1 VKTLLRTSLMISLV
15 FLLIG
20 CTLPEITPVASP
32 SAENLPTS
40 TAPVVPSLP
49 TTTETSISLGEVIS
63 TSNASQLKAADRSA
77 NSNVQELDWS
87 LDSRSIMLVSQN
99 SSNGTDQVFGA
110 ASVEVPSL
118 APKFV
123 YAAPAGTQRMAASP
137 DGKTVAVI
145 AKDNTQVALVDAAS
159 GKTLQTLDPGF
170 PVMMASF
177 SPDGKTV
184 SVTAQEDWKVT
195 LYETSTGQELQK
207 LTGFSTAAPVYDARF
222 AGSNKWVVWH
232 ARATLQLQDP
242 VTGEMGSKPFEH
254 EDIAVNDFVLTPD
267 GSMLASISSKTIDG
281 TSKPIVYLWDTA
293 SGSFVRPLVL
303 DSPGTALSFSP
314 DGKLLAVAAGNAV
327 QIWDVA
333 NEKVLATL
341 TDNPN
346 PIYDLAFSPD
356 GRWLASSGNDNQ
368 LILWTVM
375 K

>member
-1 VKTLLRTSLMISLV
+1 MIFLV

-20 CTLPEITPVASP
+20 CTLPEITPVATP
-32 SAENLPTS
+32 SDENPPTS

-49 TTTETSISLGEVIS
+49 TTTETSVSLGDVIS
-63 TSNASQLKAADRSA
+63 VANATQLKAAGRSA
-77 NSNVQELDWS
+77 NSNVQELAWS

-118 APKFV
+118 APIFV
-123 YAAPAGTQRMAASP
+123 YAAPAGSQRMAASP

-145 AKDNTQVALVDAAS
+145 TKDTTQVTLVDAAS
-159 GKTLQTLDPGF
+159 GKTLQTLEPSF
-170 PVMMASF
+170 AVMMASF

-184 SVTAQEDWKVT
+184 AVTAKEDWKVN
-195 LYETSTGQELQK
+195 LYETSNGQELQK

-222 AGSNKWVVWH
+222 AGSNKWLVWH
-232 ARATLQLQDP
+232 ARATLQVQDAA
-242 VTGEMGSKPFEH
+242 TGEMGEKFDH
-254 EDIAVNDFVLTPD
+254 EDIGVNDFVLTQD
-267 GSMLASISSKTIDG
+267 GSMLASTSLKTING
-281 TSKPIVYLWDTA
+281 SVKPIVYLWDTA
-293 SGSFVRPLVL
+293 SGNFLKALVL
-303 DSPGTALSFSP
+303 DSAGTALSFSP
-314 DGKLLAVAAGNAV
+314 NGTLLAVASGNAV

-333 NEKVLATL
+333 NKKLLATL
-341 TDNPN
+341 MDNPN